1 MLQSPKHGAVQ
12 PDQLFLG
19 SLHNRISQS
28 MLWPLPLKLPWREL
42 VVRTLAEPLL
52 GGSHRRLAEVHLVGS
67 LLEVAFPLPRVVVQS
82 QPVTLA
88 RTSEEVP

>member
-1 MLQSPKHGAVQ
+1 M
-12 PDQLFLG
+12 
-19 SLHNRISQS
+19 
-28 MLWPLPLKLPWREL
+28 
-42 VVRTLAEPLL
+42 RTLAEPLL